1 MTIEFQKK
9 LMHRIVQFKTEERKK
24 RCIFPDVDPKMI
36 TRLFLG
42 GLMITADFYF
52 LPFVYPYNLII
63 L

>member
-1 MTIEFQKK
+1 
-9 LMHRIVQFKTEERKK
+9 MHRIVQLKKEEKKK
-24 RCIFPDVDPKMI
+24 RCIFPDVDLKMI

-52 LPFVYPYNLII
+52 LPFVYPYNLIF